1 MEVLQRC
8 NGLNVTLKTAVEIK
22 IDRAEWKPWH
32 EETEMWLWK
41 YQLWNCEGSNTGVQK
56 GSRMGLTNTCPLPQT
71 DAHRMAESLLHLG
84 CSTLFFHLSC
94 QFIMLPDTINS
105 AAPAESSY
113 PVWLPVVW
121 FRNILNLKRPLLR
134 GTYFIQLSLHLW
146 VKKRWERRRAGCCR
160 DQFSPHAKRIIQ
172 KMWEGGGATSCKGW
186 SSKTLIIKHC
196 ALLQK
201 PIKL

>member
-84 CSTLFFHLSC
+84 CSTLFF
-94 QFIMLPDTINS
+94 
-105 AAPAESSY
+105 SSE
-113 PVWLPVVW
+113 LPVHHASRHHK
-121 FRNILNLKRPLLR
+121 FSSTSRIL
-134 GTYFIQLSLHLW
+134 LSRLAPSGLIP
-146 VKKRWERRRAGCCR
+146 KYP
-160 DQFSPHAKRIIQ
+160 QFK
-172 KMWEGGGATSCKGW
+172 ET
-186 SSKTLIIKHC
+186 SSKGNIFYTTIASSLGEKEVRAKAC
-196 ALLQK
+196 WML
-201 PIKL
+201 